1 MEVSIRFRAFLVL
14 CTLMISLSLFLFN
27 DIMTIWSGAEA
38 SWLFESLSVSETS
51 FLPLKLMRVLAETQ
65 ENFPFVPRM
74 TGAVLFL
81 GSVVGF
87 YYIAKPYLGNQ
98 VVLLTAL
105 IMGAGF
111 LMPVL
116 SKIATLDIWNFTFQF
131 LTFFTMIRYLK
142 KPEFVW
148 QVLFYGLLALTIL
161 IQPVSGLIFS
171 LGSAAVLW
179 WKHPDGARLVK
190 LNPWIAGVVLA
201 AGFQL
206 IGLLQ
211 WQNEW
216 QIFSSTGKDF
226 GKYLL
231 FNIIGIL
238 PFIGFWVGGLRD
250 LMYKLKRGEEMAMI
264 IFVLMI
270 FSILAQSPVLQ
281 AAFALMIAKQ
291 MLVFYDERYPFKTWV
306 RATTIIHLIFAF
318 VVSVALMLGGMAEFG
333 GLGFR
338 SGLIFSFMY
347 WAVGLIGV
355 FGMYGTQRSML
366 IGGPVA
372 SGVLTMFIFWMQLY
386 PLIESKR
393 NVPRRIVEN
402 IEVVDTEKQPARVI
416 VIDSLAPQES
426 NLSIYLKKQYPETL
440 VYFFQSDQGLEKL
453 NSAEKS
459 IWLKNRGPEPD
470 SSEQVI
476 TVDGWDDRLKPVNW
490 SIHIPVNE
498 EGQ

>member
-14 CTLMISLSLFLFN
+14 CTMMISLSLFLFN

-38 SWLFESLSVSETS
+38 SWLFDSLSSSDTS
-51 FLPLKLMRVLAETQ
+51 FLPLKLMTILAETQ

-81 GSVVGF
+81 GSIVGF
-87 YYIAKPYLGNQ
+87 YYIAKPYLGNL

-105 IMGAGF
+105 VLGAGF

-131 LTFFTMIRYLK
+131 LVFFTMIRYLK
-142 KPEFVW
+142 KPELTW
-148 QVLFYGLLALTIL
+148 QILFYVLLGIAIL

-171 LGSAAVLW
+171 LGSSAVLW
-179 WKHPDGARLVK
+179 WKHPEGSRLVK

-201 AGFQL
+201 IAFQL
-206 IGLLQ
+206 AGLLQ

-216 QIFSSTGKDF
+216 QVFSSNGKDF

-231 FNIIGIL
+231 FNIVGIL

-291 MLVFYDERYPFKTWV
+291 MLVFYDERYPFKNWV

-318 VVSVALMLGGMAEFG
+318 AVSVVLMLGGMAEFG

-347 WAVGLIGV
+347 WAVGLVGV

-393 NVPRRIVEN
+393 NVPKRIVEK
-402 IEVVDTEKQPARVI
+402 IEVMEMEKPPARVI
-416 VIDSLAPQES
+416 VIDSLAPGES
-426 NLSIYLKKQYPETL
+426 SLSIYLKQAFPETQ
-440 VYFFQSDQGLEKL
+440 VYFFQSDDGLEKL
-453 NSAEKS
+453 NSVEKS
-459 IWLKNRGPEPD
+459 LWLKNAGPEPD
-470 SSEQVI
+470 SSDQVI
-476 TVDGWDDRLKPVNW
+476 IVEGWNDRMKPVNW
-490 SIHIPVNE
+490 SIHFPENE
-498 EGQ
+498 AGQ